1 MRSKLFLVLFG
12 CLMLSSQIFAAQHYV
27 TTLDELN
34 TALTNYAAG
43 DEIIVASGTYGIN
56 GTKTITKSLTI
67 KADPLATTKPVLSQ
81 VMFSMNTSDVS
92 LTLEGLE
99 MYWDLV
105 DAVTPTSSRYFLSL
119 TSAVC
124 TFPSITFRNCEIH
137 GYGRSLIRADNS
149 TNVATISNLTVD
161 NCLIHDMGRESN
173 GYSIFAVKTA
183 KITTALFKN
192 TTIYNAKN
200 GFWYSEVTTAPIA
213 LTLENSSILKTTA
226 AGSKLNINTNANPG
240 SVYTIKNSIISDSYD
255 ATSANMV
262 LKLNSNG
269 TTVLAHV
276 DNSILGNHF
285 PATKITGSLTTN
297 TEVAVSALSFD
308 FASKTIQTTPN
319 TLSGLGD
326 PRWSLNP
333 VIASPKTLT
342 VQVSPEGAGV
352 VTVTPTKS
360 QYADGELVKLSQ
372 VRNFG
377 YAFKHWQNASGAV
390 LSTATDFEFNI
401 TKDTVVT
408 AVYES
413 VQTYALAIT
422 KLGSQ
427 WGEIALNPAP
437 VNGMY
442 ETGTVVTLTI
452 VPNAVS
458 TFIKWDDETTTTTR
472 QLTMDA
478 AKSVSASFDQI
489 PFIVGWNFKVAEPRT
504 NRSGDFYSSTGNM
517 GMIAMYEPAGANV
530 NWLANAGSFTPS
542 YPCVRI
548 WTAGA
553 SFQSTRRYFQAQFS
567 TVGWTNVQVKS
578 MMSGNYQCFSVQ
590 KLQYS
595 LDGTNF
601 TDLGSVDIT
610 SVYNSGW
617 KDLNA
622 TLPAAA
628 EGQEKVYIRW
638 IADATSTVLG
648 NSGDND
654 GTALTNV
661 YVYADEVTVND
672 TEAPTL
678 VSTVPAQN
686 TTNASAQGT
695 ITLSFN
701 ERVKAGTGDI
711 TLGSKVL
718 TPVFGS
724 TSVSIA
730 YTKLEY
736 NTDYTL
742 TVPAGALTDMSGNAF
757 AGLVLNFRTMN
768 RPQPAAKV
776 FNFVVAADGS
786 GNGTTLQSAFDA
798 VPVNNA
804 TPFLIFIKNGVYNE
818 YPTLPATKPFVHI
831 IGQSRDGV
839 IISGNRYSGLVSGG
853 VTYSTSTCQTL
864 ELMAGNVYCENFT
877 VRNTA
882 GVSAGQAVALKAY
895 GDKVT
900 FNNIKLLGYQDT
912 HLTGTGRQLY
922 KNSAIHGT
930 VDFIFGGGDVFFDDC
945 LLYCEGRSNG
955 DVITAPSTGASLQW
969 GYVFNNCT
977 IDGDAA
983 TQNNQYLLGRPWQ
996 NGPRSVYINTTMNI
1010 LPAAGGWTNMAVA
1023 PALFAEYNSRTATG
1037 DPVDLSNRKSS
1048 FTTDATNG
1056 NITTTG
1062 HQTVLSAAE
1071 AATYT
1076 LENVL
1081 KGTDNWDPLPLLE
1094 KTDAP
1099 ANVTVGATGV
1109 INWEVVP
1116 YAISYV
1122 VMKNNVVVGFTTT
1135 ATYTDAAY
1143 SADAEYSVVAV
1154 AESGTLSAATKAV
1167 SDIGT
1172 STHSTRW
1179 DAKATIAN
1187 NLLTIQQVQPGTL
1200 VSVYSFNGMMI
1211 AQTRALTE
1219 TVSLP
1224 VQGSCIVR
1232 LTSAGKTSILKVLK

>member
-1 MRSKLFLVLFG
+1 MSMRSKLFLIMVG
-12 CLMLSSQIFAAQHYV
+12 CLMLASQAFAAQHYV
-27 TTLDELN
+27 STLAELN

-43 DEIIVASGTYGIN
+43 DEIIVAEGIYGIN
-56 GTKTITKSLTI
+56 GTKTITKSLRI
-67 KADPLATTKPVLSQ
+67 KADPSATTKPVLSQ
-81 VMFSMNTSDVS
+81 VMFTLNTTEVS
-92 LTLEGLE
+92 LELDGLE
-99 MYWDLV
+99 MYWDLE
-105 DAVTPTSSRYFLSL
+105 DALTPTASRYFISA
-119 TSAVC
+119 TSA
-124 TFPSITFRNCEIH
+124 ITIPDLILRNSEIH
-137 GYGRSLIRADNS
+137 GYGRSLLRSDGS
-149 TNVATISNLTVD
+149 NVATINNLIVE

-173 GYSIFAVKTA
+173 SYSIFAVKTA
-183 KITTALFKN
+183 KISTALFKN
-192 TTIYNAKN
+192 STIYNAKN

-213 LTLENSSILKTTA
+213 FTLENTSILKTTA

-255 ATSANMV
+255 ASTANMA

-285 PATKITGSLTTN
+285 PATKITGTLSTN
-297 TEVAVSALSFD
+297 TEVPVSSLSFD
-308 FASKTIQTTPN
+308 FASLTIQTSPN
-319 TLSGLGD
+319 TITGIGD

-333 VIASPKTLT
+333 VIASPRTLT

-352 VTVTPTKS
+352 VSVTPTKS
-360 QYADGELVKLSQ
+360 QYADGESVQLSQ

-377 YAFKHWQNASGAV
+377 YAFKHWQSAAGTV
-390 LSTATDFEFNI
+390 LATTSDFQFNI
-401 TKDTVVT
+401 TQDTAVK
-408 AVYES
+408 AVYEAI
-413 VQTYALAIT
+413 QTYALT
-422 KLGSQ
+422 VNKSGSQ
-427 WGEIALNPAP
+427 WGEVALNPAP
-437 VNGMY
+437 VGGMY
-442 ETGTVVTLTI
+442 EAGTVVTLTV
-452 VPNAVS
+452 VPNAVT
-458 TFIKWDDETTTTTR
+458 TFIKWDDETTLTTR

-478 AKSVSASFDQI
+478 AKAVTASFDQI
-489 PFIVGWNFKVAEPRT
+489 PFIVGWNFKAAEPRS
-504 NRSGDFYSSTGNM
+504 NRTGDFYSSTGNM
-517 GMIAMYEPAGANV
+517 GMMAMYEPTGSNV
-530 NWLANAGSFTPS
+530 NWLANAGSFNPS

-553 SFQSTRRYFQAQFS
+553 NFQSTRRYFQAQFS

-590 KLQYS
+590 KMQYS
-595 LDGTNF
+595 LDGTSF

-648 NSGDND
+648 NSADND

-661 YVYADEVTVND
+661 FVYADEVAVND

-678 VSTVPAQN
+678 VSSVPAAN
-686 TTNASAQGT
+686 ATNASAQGI

-711 TLGSKVL
+711 TLGSKVMS
-718 TPVFGS
+718 PVFGS

-730 YTKLEY
+730 YSKLEY
-736 NTDYTL
+736 NTAYTL

-757 AGLVLNFRTMN
+757 AGLVLTFRTMN
-768 RPQPAAKV
+768 RPQPAARV
-776 FNFVVAADGS
+776 FDFVVAADGS

-804 TPFLIFIKNGVYNE
+804 SPFLIFIKNGVYNE
-818 YPTLPATKPFVHI
+818 YPSLPANKPFVHI

-839 IISGNRYSGLVSGG
+839 IISGSRYSGLVAGG

-895 GDKVT
+895 GDRVT
-900 FNNIKLLGYQDT
+900 FNNIKLTGYQDT

-930 VDFIFGGGDVFFDDC
+930 VDFIFGGGDVFFDEC
-945 LLYCEGRSNG
+945 LLYCEGRSGG

-983 TQNNQYLLGRPWQ
+983 TQHNQYLLGRPWQ
-996 NGPRSVYINTTMNI
+996 NAPRSIYINTTMKI

-1023 PALFAEYNSRTATG
+1023 PALFAEYNSRTASG
-1037 DPVDLSNRKSS
+1037 DPVDVSNRKSS
-1048 FTTDATNG
+1048 FTTDASNG

-1062 HQTVLSAAE
+1062 HQTVLTAAE
-1071 AATYT
+1071 AAAYT

-1094 KTDAP
+1094 TTAAP

-1109 INWEVVP
+1109 INWDVVP

-1122 VMKNNVVVGFTTT
+1122 VLKNDVAVGFTVQN
-1135 ATYTDAAY
+1135 TYTDAVY
-1143 SADAEYSVVAV
+1143 DADAEYAVVAV
-1154 AESGTLSAATKAV
+1154 AESGALSAATKAGGDV
-1167 SDIGT
+1167 GT
-1172 STHSTRW
+1172 STRTNRHE
-1179 DAKATIAN
+1179 ATAGFVN
-1187 NLLTIQQVQPGTL
+1187 DRLHIQQLRPGTL
-1200 VSVYSFNGMMI
+1200 VSVFSFNGTML
-1211 AQTRALTE
+1211 AQTRATAE
-1219 TVSLP
+1219 TLSLP

-1232 LTSAGKTSILKVLK
+1232 LTSAGTTSVLKVVK